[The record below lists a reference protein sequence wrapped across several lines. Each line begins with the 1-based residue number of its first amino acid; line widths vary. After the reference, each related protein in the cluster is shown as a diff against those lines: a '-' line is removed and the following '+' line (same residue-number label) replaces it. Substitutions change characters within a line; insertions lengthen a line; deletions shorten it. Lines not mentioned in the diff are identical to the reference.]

1 VWNREH
7 IEKDCRPI
15 AFPLILDMT
24 QYAFDPSIHYLYQL
38 AAVISHIGDPQE
50 DTGHYITFLYI
61 FGKWIR
67 FNDTN
72 VRGVEER
79 QALQENFRESPGSDQ
94 TASILLYVQ
103 KNRVHGSLNKQF
115 SNHTAF
121 LFLL

>member
-15 AFPLILDMT
+15 VFPLILDMT
-24 QYAFDPSIHYLYQL
+24 QYSFDPFIHYLYQL
-38 AAVISHIGDPQE
+38 AAVISHIDDPQE
-50 DTGHYITFLYI
+50 EIGHYITFLYI
-61 FGKWIR
+61 FDKWIR

-79 QALQENFRESPGSDQ
+79 QALQENFPESPGSDQ

-103 KNRVHGSLNKQF
+103 KN
-115 SNHTAF
+115 
-121 LFLL
+121 